1 MNRVAPVVTMLL
13 ACASSATAQ
22 SLNERVARAPEG
34 PVQFS
39 FAARPGVC
47 GNGRTFIQVS
57 PNSYVGNVYV
67 GSDGASAESCV
78 AGPVRVVIDRAGRII
93 VAVQAYVGP
102 DDPATSATSA
112 TSATNLGRVR
122 GQDAAIYLLSLATSV
137 DGRAGRDAIL
147 PAALADSANVGD
159 KLLAIARDH
168 AVPRETRRAAL
179 TWVGRALGGVS
190 NAPSSVTS
198 QLLSLASDDSDNLQV
213 RQAALGVLS
222 RLEHGAGIPTLIDL
236 SRQSPSVWLQKEATL
251 ALARSGD
258 PRARE
263 SLRTLARRSD
273 VAEDV
278 LVTALRSL
286 GQEYATAQD
295 AALLRE
301 LYPRLTSDRARET
314 ALSTLAEIGGSEN
327 TRWLLQIAAS
337 GDESLANRRRA
348 VDAASRAG
356 ASISDLVKLYDTT
369 TDPQMKD
376 ALVGIYLRSGEPA
389 GVDKVLAIVKSEG
402 DSGARRRVISRLSQ
416 SDDPRIKRA
425 LEELVA
431 R

>member
-1 MNRVAPVVTMLL
+1 MSRVAPVVTMLL

-22 SLNERVARAPEG
+22 SLNERVARAPDG

-102 DDPATSATSA
+102 DDPATSAT
-112 TSATNLGRVR
+112 NLGRVR
-122 GQDAAIYLLSLATSV
+122 GQDAANYLLSLATSV

-159 KLLAIARDH
+159 ELVAIARDH

-179 TWVGRALGGVS
+179 TWVGRALDGAS

-222 RLEHGAGIPTLIDL
+222 RLEHGAGIPALIDL

-263 SLRTLARRSD
+263 SLRTLARRTD
-273 VAEDV
+273 VSEDV

-314 ALSTLAEIGGSEN
+314 ALSTLAEIGGGEN

-402 DSGARRRVISRLSQ
+402 DTGARRRVISRLSQ

-425 LEELVA
+425 LEELVS